1 MTGEP
6 LLALRDLRVSFRTE
20 QGVVKAVDGLDLD
33 LQAGEVLG
41 VVGESGSGKSVS
53 MLALLGLIDDPNVV
67 VEGEALFRGRD
78 LLKLPERELRRL
90 RGRDAAMI
98 FQDPMTS
105 LNPVYTV
112 GWQIAEQLRAH
123 ETITRRAAERRAVEL
138 LQSVGIPEP
147 QRRARDYPH
156 QFSGGMRQRVMIAMA
171 LSCNPSLL
179 IADEPTTALD
189 VTIQAQILELLDAL
203 RAEMG
208 AAVILITHDIGVVA
222 GLADRVMVMYAGR
235 AVERATTLDLFD
247 RPQHPYTWG
256 LMGSVPRL
264 GGVKPRRLAAIPGQ
278 PPSLISMPPGCSFAP
293 RCAHRF
299 DACTQQTPELA
310 ERVGAN
316 HVDACLLPVEGR
328 QAARA
333 AQLAAAAEGGS

>member
-1 MTGEP
+1 MTEP
-6 LLALRDLRVSFRTE
+6 LLSVRGLRVAFRTE
-20 QGVVKAVDGLDLD
+20 AGVVQAVDGLNFELRP
-33 LQAGEVLG
+33 GEVLG

-67 VEGEALFRGRD
+67 IEGEGVFRGRD
-78 LLKLPERELRRL
+78 LLKLGEREMRQV
-90 RGRDAAMI
+90 RGREAAMI

-112 GWQIAEQLRAH
+112 GWQIGEQVRAH
-123 ETITRRAAERRAVEL
+123 EAVTKGTAHRRAIEL
-138 LQSVGIPEP
+138 LQSVGIPDAA
-147 QRRARDYPH
+147 RRVDDYPH

-235 AVERATTLDLFD
+235 AVEQATTLDLFD

-264 GGVKPRRLAAIPGQ
+264 DREKPRRLPAIPGQ
-278 PPSLISMPPGCSFAP
+278 PPSLIDLPAGCSFAP
-293 RCAHRF
+293 RCPHRF
-299 DACTQQTPELA
+299 AACAIETPELLA
-310 ERVGAN
+310 RVGEG
-316 HVDACLLPVEGR
+316 HLDACLLPFERR
-328 QAARA
+328 QAAREG
-333 AQLAAAAEGGS
+333 QHAAAVEAES

>member
-1 MTGEP
+1 MTET
-6 LLALRDLRVSFRTE
+6 LLDLRGLRVSFRTE
-20 QGVVKAVDGLDLD
+20 QGVVQAVDGLDLT
-33 LQAGEVLG
+33 LRAGEVLG

-67 VEGEALFRGRD
+67 IEGEALFRGRD
-78 LLKLPERELRRL
+78 LLKMGERELRGL
-90 RGRDAAMI
+90 RGRQVSMI

-105 LNPVYTV
+105 LNPVYSV
-112 GWQIAEQLRAH
+112 GWQIAEQIRAH
-123 ETITRRAAERRAVEL
+123 EQVSKRVAQRRAVEL
-138 LQSVGIPEP
+138 LESVGIPDAG
-147 QRRARDYPH
+147 RRVGDYPH

-171 LSCNPSLL
+171 LSCRPELL

-189 VTIQAQILELLDAL
+189 VTIQAQILELLDGL
-203 RAEMG
+203 RVDVG

-235 AVERATTLDLFD
+235 TVERATTLDLFD

-264 GGVKPRRLAAIPGQ
+264 DGDKPKRLAAIPGQ
-278 PPSLISMPPGCSFAP
+278 PPSLMALPPGCSFAP

-299 DACTQQTPELA
+299 DACELGQPA
-310 ERVGAN
+310 LEARSGEA
-316 HVDACLLPVEGR
+316 HLDACLLP
-328 QAARA
+328 ADARA
-333 AQLAAAAEGGS
+333 AAHATQLAAARGDG

>member
-1 MTGEP
+1 MTDN
-6 LLALRDLRVSFRTE
+6 LLELRGLRVSFRTE
-20 QGVVKAVDGLDLD
+20 QGVVRAVDGLDLT

-67 VEGEALFRGRD
+67 IEGEALFRGRD
-78 LLKLPERELRRL
+78 LLKLSERELRGL
-90 RGRDAAMI
+90 RGRQVSMI

-105 LNPVYTV
+105 LNPVYSV
-112 GWQIAEQLRAH
+112 GWQIAEQIRAH
-123 ETITRRAAERRAVEL
+123 EQVPKRIAHRRAVEL
-138 LQSVGIPEP
+138 LESVGIPDAG
-147 QRRARDYPH
+147 RRVGDYPH

-171 LSCNPSLL
+171 LSCSPELL

-189 VTIQAQILELLDAL
+189 VTIQAQILELLDGL
-203 RAEMG
+203 RADVG

-264 GGVKPRRLAAIPGQ
+264 DGDKPKRLAAIPGQ
-278 PPSLISMPPGCSFAP
+278 PPSLIALPPGCSFAP

-299 DACTQQTPELA
+299 DACELA
-310 ERVGAN
+310 QPALEARSGGA
-316 HVDACLLPVEGR
+316 HLDACLLP
-328 QAARA
+328 ADARA
-333 AQLAAAAEGGS
+333 AAHATQLAAARGEE